1 MNRILGKIKSTFLQF
16 KKPTNNAKEI
26 IKLSLWIFGAY
37 LTINLL
43 PSINSSLAM
52 LPNGLFLVLF
62 FNLVLLFV
70 ITAKTYL
77 DVLIAKAQFS
87 QNKFLTYIY
96 VTHSINKVLFC
107 AFIIIYIIICLAT
120 HF

>member
-1 MNRILGKIKSTFLQF
+1 MNRMLGKIKSTFLQF
-16 KKPTNNAKEI
+16 KKPTDNIKEI
-26 IKLSLWIFGAY
+26 IKLSLWIFGSY

-43 PSINSSLAM
+43 SRINSSLAM

-62 FNLVLLFV
+62 FNLVLLFIV
-70 ITAKTYL
+70 IVKAYL
-77 DVLIAKAQFS
+77 DILIVKAQFS

-96 VTHSINKVLFC
+96 ATHSINKVLFC
-107 AFIIIYIIICLAT
+107 VFIIIYIICLAT